1 MLVPWN
7 DQHSALWPGRT
18 SRNCCGRPDFLSIV
32 ETDQESTSVEPR
44 RRARDSER
52 TETVSAVVARLIV
65 TSPVKMRSLLV
76 VYRSWV
82 QPPNG
87 IAGAGAAEGR
97 IGASRIVRAASSGT
111 IPQSEAA
118 GAGSMTTAARPQT
131 ALRAVLAVDLP
142 VIRR

>member
-1 MLVPWN
+1 MLVPLN

-65 TSPVKMRSLLV
+65 TSPAPATSPTIGRALL
-76 VYRSWV
+76 RIPTRR
-82 QPPNG
+82 PP
-87 IAGAGAAEGR
+87 
-97 IGASRIVRAASSGT
+97 ASSRPGRCGDAE
-111 IPQSEAA
+111 PW
-118 GAGSMTTAARPQT
+118 AARPW
-131 ALRAVLAVDLP
+131 RAGPWLNCEAQWDTLFHP
-142 VIRR
+142 